1 MSYSTA
7 DLRAA
12 VDAEIITPRDLD
24 NLLGFLGTRQR
35 DTSSSSSPPA
45 FDAVHLLWYAGAL
58 IVIGAM
64 GLFTTLAFSQMGGGA
79 LTITALVYAAMFTAA
94 GHYLWVVR
102 KLRTPGG
109 LLIAIAV
116 SMTPLAVYGLQD
128 AFDAWGKFGNPNKMG
143 DFYVWIKG
151 SFVFMELAAIAA
163 AALALRFYRFP
174 FIVVMAAV
182 ALWFLSMD
190 IVPWITGSGSS
201 NFETARR
208 VSIGFGLAMIAAAV
222 LVNGRQRGGD
232 FAFWLYLFGV
242 MTFWGGITATSG
254 GTNLAKAM
262 YCALN
267 VGFLLISV
275 FLGRRVFALF
285 GTIGITIYL
294 GDLAAKV
301 FEDSLLFPFALSL
314 IGVGIIALGL
324 YYYRHQEA
332 VGRWVDERLPEPL
345 KQLRAGSSMPPEPA
359 KLRA

>member
-12 VDAEIITPRDLD
+12 ADAGIIAQRDLD
-24 NLLGFLGTRQR
+24 QLFGFLGTLQR
-35 DTSSSSSPPA
+35 DTTSASARPG
-45 FDAVHLLWYAGAL
+45 FDAAHLLWYAGAL

-64 GLFTTLAFSQMGGGA
+64 GLFSTLAFSQMGGAA
-79 LTITALVYAAMFTAA
+79 LTTTALVYAAMFTAA
-94 GHYLWVVR
+94 GHYLWTV
-102 KLRTPGG
+102 KHLRTPGG

-116 SMTPLAVYGLQD
+116 SMTPLAIYGIQD
-128 AFDAWGKFGNPNKMG
+128 EFGAWGKFGNPNKVA
-143 DFYVWIKG
+143 DFYIWIKG
-151 SFVFMELAAIAA
+151 SFVFMELATIAT

-174 FIVVMAAV
+174 FIVVIAAV

-190 IVPWITGSGSS
+190 VVPWITGSLSS
-201 NFETARR
+201 TFETSRR
-208 VSIGFGLAMIAAAV
+208 VSIGFGLAIIAAAV
-222 LVNGRQRGGD
+222 LVNSRQRTGD

-267 VGFLLISV
+267 VGFLFIAV

-294 GDLAAKV
+294 GDLAGKV
-301 FEDSLLFPFALSL
+301 FKDSLMFPFALSL

-324 YYYRHQEA
+324 YYYRHQSA
-332 VGRWVDERLPEPL
+332 VQQWVDDQLPESL
-345 KQLRAGSSMPPEPA
+345 KRLRAGYDMQSA
-359 KLRA
+359 